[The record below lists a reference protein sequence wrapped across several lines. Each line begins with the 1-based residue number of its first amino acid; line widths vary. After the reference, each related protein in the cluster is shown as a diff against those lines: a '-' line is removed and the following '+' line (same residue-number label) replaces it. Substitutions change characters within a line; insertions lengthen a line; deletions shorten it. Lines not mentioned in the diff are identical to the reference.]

1 MNNLKNLQLQRKFK
15 LLFNRLSQLED
26 LMIGNKEINYLDFD
40 KNVFLFRVCRGPDNY
55 FNTYNFKF

>member
-26 LMIGNKEINYLDFD
+26 LMIGNKVE
-40 KNVFLFRVCRGPDNY
+40 V
-55 FNTYNFKF
+55 